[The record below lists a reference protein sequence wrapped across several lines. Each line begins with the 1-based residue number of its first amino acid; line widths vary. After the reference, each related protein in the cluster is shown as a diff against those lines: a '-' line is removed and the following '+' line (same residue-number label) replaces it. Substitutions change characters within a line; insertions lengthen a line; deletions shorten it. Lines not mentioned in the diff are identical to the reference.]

1 MRVPEA
7 GVIGFREEKK
17 ASKATEQYGCNDSM
31 RMNIVWMNFK
41 RSKSNSLIFVCKDD
55 NTNSLIAITFPSEQ
69 CFSFH
74 HGNLFI

>member
-31 RMNIVWMNFK
+31 RMNIV
-41 RSKSNSLIFVCKDD
+41 
-55 NTNSLIAITFPSEQ
+55 
-69 CFSFH
+69 
-74 HGNLFI
+74 